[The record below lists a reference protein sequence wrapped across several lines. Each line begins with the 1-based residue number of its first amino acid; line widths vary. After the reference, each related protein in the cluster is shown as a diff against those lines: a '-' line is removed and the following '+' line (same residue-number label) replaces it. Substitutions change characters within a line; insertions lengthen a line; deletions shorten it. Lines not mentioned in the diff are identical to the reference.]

1 MSINNRKLRMGM
13 VGGGQGA
20 FIGAVHR
27 MAANLDGQIELVCG
41 AFSSDPKKCIDSG
54 AELFIPADRCYASFA
69 DMMKK
74 EAALPLGE
82 RMDFVSIVTP
92 NHLHFAPAKAA
103 LEHGFPVIIDKPLS
117 FDLDEAAQLQKIVKD
132 TKLPFALTHTYT
144 GYPMV
149 KQAKAMIKARELG
162 KITKITVEYPQGWLT
177 DKLED
182 SDQKQASW
190 RTDPKRSG
198 ISGCYGD
205 IGTHAANMAE
215 YVSGLKIRKVLA
227 KLSTIVDGRLLD
239 DDASVLLEFEGAVP
253 GVLSASQISA
263 GEENGIKVRV
273 YGQKGGVEWNQ
284 VDNNTLLIKW
294 HGAPNQI
301 FRTGGDNGYLSPEA
315 LANTRI
321 PSGHPEGY
329 LEAFAN
335 IYRNFSF
342 ALRSHFAGEPVN
354 AILYDFPNIEDGVHG
369 MALVE
374 AVVKSSKKGNVW
386 IEVKN

>member
-1 MSINNRKLRMGM
+1 
-13 VGGGQGA
+13 
-20 FIGAVHR
+20 

-41 AFSSDPKKCIDSG
+41 AFSSDAQKCIDSG
-54 AELFIPADRCYASFA
+54 KELFLPANRCYSNFQ
-69 DMMKK
+69 DMIKR

-92 NHLHFAPAKAA
+92 NHMHFAPAKAA
-103 LEHGFPVIIDKPLS
+103 LENGFPVIIDKPLS
-117 FDLDEAAQLQKIVKD
+117 FNLDEAKELERIVAQ

-149 KQAKAMIKARELG
+149 KQAKAMIKAGVMG
-162 KITKITVEYPQGWLT
+162 KVTKITVEYPQGWLT
-177 DKLED
+177 EKLED
-182 SDQKQASW
+182 SDQKQAAW

-215 YVSGLKIRKVLA
+215 YVSGLKITKVLA
-227 KLSTIVDGRLLD
+227 QLSTVVTGRLLD
-239 DDASVLLEFEGAVP
+239 DDASALLEFEGGVP
-253 GVLSASQISA
+253 GLLSASQISA
-263 GEENGIKVRV
+263 GEENGVKIRV
-273 YGQKGGVEWNQ
+273 YGEKGGVEWHQ
-284 VDNNTLLIKW
+284 VDNNSLLVKW

-301 FRTGGDNGYLSPEA
+301 YRTGGDNNYLSEEA
-315 LANTRI
+315 QANTRI

-342 ALRSHFAGEPVN
+342 ALRSHFADEP
-354 AILYDFPNIEDGVHG
+354 IDSSIYDYPSIQDGVHG
-369 MALVE
+369 MTLVE
-374 AVVKSSKKGNVW
+374 AVVKSSESGNVW
-386 IEVKN
+386 IQV